1 MDVLEFNFYNN
12 LKNRLQKVQAEIVQ
26 ENKLYIK
33 KITNIRQLKNDY
45 DVETIDQLASVLNN
59 GNENQETEDIKNALN
74 NHDKSFLVDNMK
86 NLDHEAYETINDM
99 KNEEKDVA
107 EQLES
112 ADKFYKDFVMP
123 ILEKMKSNRL
133 IRIDSI
139 NSSGNNGD
147 TYLEID
153 YFSTFDDFKEDFKAA
168 SFVPE
173 VIEKHLKDKTSISVI
188 FTEDNYPNKYDITF
202 IA

>member
-45 DVETIDQLASVLNN
+45 DVETIDQLASVLNG
-59 GNENQETEDIKNALN
+59 GNESQETEDIKNALN

-112 ADKFYKDFVMP
+112 ATKFYKEFVMP
-123 ILEKMKSNRL
+123 ILGKMKSNRL

-139 NSSGNNGD
+139 NSSGNNVD

>member
-26 ENKLYIK
+26 ENKLYVK

-153 YFSTFDDFKEDFKAA
+153 YFSTFDDFKEDFKAS